1 MGPDSGRLQVRLA
14 RLESDLAA
22 LEDRL
27 MALERAAGSCSPTI
41 PGWLPVLEI
50 ASIFG
55 VDAHTVYV
63 WMSRYKHTLTIC
75 KRKSRRYVS
84 VPSLIAF
91 VEEHDVGNEPRGAIL
106 GALRALGTPG

>member
-1 MGPDSGRLQVRLA
+1 MGPDSGRLQLRLA

-27 MALERAAGSCSPTI
+27 MALERAAGGRSPVA
-41 PGWLPVLEI
+41 PGWLSVQEV
-50 ASIFG
+50 ASIFS

-63 WMSRYKHTLTIC
+63 WMSRYKHKLTTC
-75 KRKSRRYVS
+75 KHDRLRYIS

-91 VEEHDVGNEPRGAIL
+91 VEEHDVGNQPRGAIL